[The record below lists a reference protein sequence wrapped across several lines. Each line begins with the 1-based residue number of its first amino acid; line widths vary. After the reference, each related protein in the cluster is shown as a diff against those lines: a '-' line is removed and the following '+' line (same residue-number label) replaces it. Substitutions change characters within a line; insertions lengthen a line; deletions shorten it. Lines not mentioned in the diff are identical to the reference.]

1 MPALFQGMNEKLPGA
16 ARRVYTQESMTSS
29 SPATP
34 VDPFSATPA
43 WRSTWVL
50 LRFALVLAG
59 VVATLTAMLALLYV
73 QDRRHEGAI
82 VRQQVQDV
90 VNLQY
95 ELVLRELRSIESDLL
110 VLSEQESLRAFLR
123 DPSSGRASLETEYAR
138 FERVKGLYDQIRV
151 LDTEGRETLRVNYRD
166 GSPESVPAD
175 QLQGKAMR
183 YYYRQ
188 ALALSIGEVLV
199 TPFDLNVEQ
208 GAIEEPLKPVIR
220 LITPLQDAQ
229 ARPQALLVLNYL
241 GTRLLQKLIEV
252 TSGMRGQYL
261 LLNGDGEY
269 LLAPESGSAWGW
281 MLGHHRSFASE
292 HPEAWQVVLKE
303 RQGEYQSARG
313 LYTFRWFDPLPET
326 IAAKTD
332 MREARTSGGV
342 NRSTLILTAFVPH
355 ETLYANSRRLLER
368 LAWLHGLATLLL
380 AGLAWYLV
388 RARWLRIAQ
397 DRQIAE
403 SEQRL
408 RRLSS
413 QLLAAQEDE
422 RRNISRELH
431 DDLGQQVTAI
441 RLDVHSALA
450 EPEGVR
456 REGLL
461 QAAAREVDEL
471 LRSLHRIASRTRP
484 FVLDDLGLQDA
495 IESHI
500 TEFERRTGIDV
511 ATDLAIPVRRLNST
525 MADNVYRI
533 IQEALNNI
541 AKHAQA
547 PRAEVTIFAEEG
559 QLHLRVFDAG
569 RGFQLEQRDPTRLGL
584 LGIRE
589 RAELLG
595 GRLRI
600 ETSPGQGTRL
610 AVTIP
615 LQSTQDS
622 HGT

>member
-1 MPALFQGMNEKLPGA
+1 
-16 ARRVYTQESMTSS
+16 MTITSTT
-29 SPATP
+29 ANLG
-34 VDPFSATPA
+34 DPSSATPA

-50 LRFALVLAG
+50 LRFALVVAG
-59 VVATLTAMLALLYV
+59 VVATLTAMLALLYLR
-73 QDRRHEGAI
+73 DRRYEGAI

-95 ELVLRELRSIESDLL
+95 ELVLRELKSIESDLL
-110 VLSEQESLRAFLR
+110 VLSEQESLQAFLG
-123 DPSSGRASLETEYAR
+123 DPHGNRASLEAEYAR
-138 FERVKGLYDQIRV
+138 FQRAKGLYDQIRI
-151 LDTEGRETLRVNYRD
+151 LDAEGRETLRVNYSD
-166 GSPESVPAD
+166 GSPQAVAPEN
-175 QLQGKAMR
+175 LQGKAMR

-188 ALALSIGEVLV
+188 ALALSMGEVLV

-220 LITPLQDAQ
+220 LITPL
-229 ARPQALLVLNYL
+229 RTESPQSLLVLNYL
-241 GTRLLQKLIEV
+241 GTQLLQKLVEV

-292 HPEAWQVVLKE
+292 HPEAWQVVQRE
-303 RQGEYQSARG
+303 RQGLHQSDRG
-313 LYTFRWFDPLPET
+313 LYAFRWLDPLPAS
-326 IAAKTD
+326 IAEKTD

-342 NRSTLILTAFVPH
+342 NRSTLILAAHVPH
-355 ETLYANSRRLLER
+355 ETLYSNSRRLLER
-368 LAWLHGLATLLL
+368 LAWLHGLATVLL

-450 EPEGVR
+450 EPEGPR

-500 TEFERRTGIDV
+500 TEFERRTGIAV
-511 ATDLAIPVRRLNST
+511 TADLAIPVRRLNST

-533 IQEALNNI
+533 IQEALNNT
-541 AKHAQA
+541 AKHSLAE
-547 PRAEVTIFAEEG
+547 RAEVTIFAEGG
-559 QLHLRVFDAG
+559 QLHLQVADSG
-569 RGFQLEQRDPTRLGL
+569 RGFQLEKRDPTRLGL

-610 AVTIP
+610 VVTIP
-615 LQSTQDS
+615 LQPTQDS